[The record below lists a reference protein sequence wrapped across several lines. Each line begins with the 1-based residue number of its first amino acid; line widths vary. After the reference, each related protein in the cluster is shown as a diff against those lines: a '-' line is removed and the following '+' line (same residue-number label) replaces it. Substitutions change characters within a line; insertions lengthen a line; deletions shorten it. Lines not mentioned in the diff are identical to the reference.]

1 MKLLN
6 ILIVIMT
13 FIYFPPHKASPR
25 VFGPTLICQ
34 LGLPPS
40 LTLVQLG
47 GRRGNKQGCQRASDS
62 RQFPWGLWGGG
73 EMLIVVCIWVMT
85 PETETI
91 VHIHNHNIPHRAC
104 PSVQLG
110 TPREAR
116 DPLSPVLRKGEN
128 DHSV

>member
-34 LGLPPS
+34 LGLPLS

-62 RQFPWGLWGGG
+62 REFPWGLWGGG
-73 EMLIVVCIWVMT
+73 DVDRCM
-85 PETETI
+85 
-91 VHIHNHNIPHRAC
+91 H
-104 PSVQLG
+104 LG
-110 TPREAR
+110 DDPRNGNYR
-116 DPLSPVLRKGEN
+116 THPQS
-128 DHSV
+128 